1 MTGDAEMNIRTKGI
15 RQRLT
20 QLAAS
25 LVLGLAAMGTG
36 VAAPI
41 ELPPLVQPAS
51 SERHPGKVIWADLV
65 TPDLAGAKRFY
76 GALFGWSFRDI
87 PGDERNFS
95 LAILDGEPVGGLI
108 QRAMQPG
115 APRQPNWLIF
125 ISVADVSEAQRLV
138 LARGGKVLS
147 APRTYPQ
154 RGRQAVFADP
164 HGAPFAVLQS
174 SSGDPKDE
182 LADPGEWIWSS
193 LLTPDPDKDA
203 AFYQAVFGYEVF
215 DLASD
220 DGLEHV
226 LLANDDYARVSL
238 NELPPG
244 GAKAQPQW
252 LNFVRVT
259 STTDAVA
266 KVIALGGRILVAPH
280 LDRHG
285 GLVAVAADPS
295 GAPFGL
301 LEWPEAN
308 SKEVVK

>member
-1 MTGDAEMNIRTKGI
+1 MKIRTKEI
-15 RQRLT
+15 RQYLT

-25 LVLGLAAMGTG
+25 MVIG
-36 VAAPI
+36 VAAIGTGAAAPL

-51 SERHPGKVIWADLV
+51 GERHPGKVIWVDLV

-76 GALFGWSFRDI
+76 GALFGWSFRDV
-87 PGDERNFS
+87 PGDEKNFS
-95 LAILDGEPVGGLI
+95 LAMLNGEPVGGLI
-108 QRAMQPG
+108 QRAMPPG
-115 APRQPNWLIF
+115 APRQPNWLTF
-125 ISVADVSEAQRLV
+125 ISVVDVTEAQRVV

-193 LLTPDPDKDA
+193 LVTPDPDKDA

-215 DLASD
+215 ELPGD

-238 NELPPG
+238 NELPSRGDKSYPN
-244 GAKAQPQW
+244 W
-252 LNFVRVT
+252 LNFVRVI
-259 STTDAVA
+259 SATDAVA
-266 KVIALGGRILVAPH
+266 KVVALGGKLLVAPQP
-280 LDRHG
+280 DRHG
-285 GLVAVAADPS
+285 GLVAVVADPA

-301 LEWPEAN
+301 LEWPAAN
-308 SKEVVK
+308 SKEMVK

>member
-1 MTGDAEMNIRTKGI
+1 MNR
-15 RQRLT
+15 RSMRFRHCLT

-25 LVLGLAAMGTG
+25 ILIGVAAMGTG

-41 ELPPLVQPAS
+41 ELPPIVQPAS
-51 SERHPGKVIWADLV
+51 GERHPGKVIWADLV

-76 GALFGWSFRDI
+76 GALLGWSFRDV
-87 PGDERNFS
+87 PGEDRNFS
-95 LAILDGEPVGGLI
+95 LAMLNGEPVGGLI
-108 QRAMQPG
+108 QRAIQPG
-115 APRQPNWLIF
+115 APRQPNWLVF
-125 ISVADVSEAQRLV
+125 ISVADVAEAQRIV

-174 SSGDPKDE
+174 SNGDPIDE

-193 LLTPDPDKDA
+193 LLSLDPDKDA

-215 DLASD
+215 DLPGN
-220 DGLEHV
+220 DGLEHL
-226 LLANDDYARVSL
+226 LLANDDFARVSI
-238 NELPPG
+238 NALPPG
-244 GAKAQPQW
+244 GTKGHPHW
-252 LNFVRVT
+252 LNFVRVI
-259 STTDAVA
+259 SATDAVS
-266 KVIALGGRILVAPH
+266 KVLALGGQILVAPKP
-280 LDRHG
+280 DRHG
-285 GLVAVAADPS
+285 GLVAVVADPS

-301 LEWPEAN
+301 LEWPAAN